1 MADLQLN
8 AKYQEAVALHS
19 RIMATGKIVTDALV
33 GFCAE
38 LKKMRD
44 SGLYTELGFATFD
57 SYVEGAVGLKSRM
70 AYNYIRTYERMGAEQ
85 LAAHSEVGI
94 TKLSLIAGLTGEERA
109 EVLEENDLTGM
120 STAEVKALVAKV
132 ERQTQQLCM
141 LEDQLIEEQRAV
153 KSEREN
159 KAAADK
165 RLDELTR
172 KLQEAQSRL
181 MEESREVDAAVYAQ
195 AKEDA
200 ERELAARYKEEMALR
215 EDAARQKAQTEAEA
229 RLRQEVEQAK
239 KNGRAEG
246 AKAAQKQMEE
256 ARQRAQRLEEAARRA
271 EGEKAAAEQR
281 ARALEKEL
289 AVSGSREVTEFMLL
303 FDQLQQTR
311 GRMLEVLAKLRADGQ
326 TEQADKLQGALT
338 RALAAMG
345 KE

>member
-1 MADLQLN
+1 
-8 AKYQEAVALHS
+8 
-19 RIMATGKIVTDALV
+19 
-33 GFCAE
+33 
-38 LKKMRD
+38 MRD
-44 SGLYTELGFATFD
+44 TGLYTELGFESFD
-57 SYVEGAVGLKSRM
+57 GYVEGAVGLKSRM
-70 AYNYIRTYERMGAEQ
+70 AYNYIRTYERLGAEQ
-85 LAAHSEVGI
+85 LSMHSNVGI

-109 EVLEENDLTGM
+109 EVLAEDLSAM
-120 STAEVKALVAKV
+120 SAAEVKALVAKV
-132 ERQTQQLCM
+132 ERQTQQLSM

-165 RLDELTR
+165 RMDELTR

-181 MEESREVDAAVYAQ
+181 MEESRAVDAAVYAQ

-200 ERELAARYKEEMALR
+200 ERELAARYEEEMARR
-215 EDAARQKAQTEAEA
+215 EDAVRQKAQREAEA
-229 RLRQEVEQAK
+229 KLRQEVEQAT

-246 AKAAQKQMEE
+246 EKAAGRKMRETEE
-256 ARQRAQRLEEAARRA
+256 RAAALEAAARKA
-271 EGEKAAAEQR
+271 ESEKAAAEQR

-326 TEQADKLQGALT
+326 TEQADKLEGALA